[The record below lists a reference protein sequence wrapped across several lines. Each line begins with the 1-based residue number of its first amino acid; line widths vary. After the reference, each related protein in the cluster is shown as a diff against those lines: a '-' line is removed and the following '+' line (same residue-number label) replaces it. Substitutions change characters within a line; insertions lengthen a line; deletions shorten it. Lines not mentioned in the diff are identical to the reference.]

1 MRNSI
6 VCGIAYTIRHLPNLY
21 YAIIIDGAQDIS
33 GQEQK
38 VICLHYIDDALMPY
52 EQWIGL

>member
-52 EQWIGL
+52 EQ